1 MINPGSFIRR
11 NARYHRDAAALI
23 FRDSRIS
30 FDVLE
35 SRTNRLVNALRALK
49 TRKGDRVAVQSSN
62 RPEIV
67 EMEIACYKGSYVKVP
82 INARYSVEETIRI
95 LNDSGTRVLI
105 GDRAHLEPLMA
116 EKKKIKSVK
125 TFIDMDGSHLDAAG
139 LEELMSRESDEYP
152 VRDVDARDL
161 AVLAYSSGTSGEL
174 KAIMQTF
181 GNRMAMIRK
190 AFMIPEVK
198 ITGDDIF
205 AHIGPI
211 THASGMLIMP
221 VLVASG
227 CNLILERFDVREL
240 LETIER
246 ERVSYIFMVPAM
258 INMILSHPNMN
269 DYNTSSLKGIFYGA
283 APMSAARI
291 REAIDRFGPIL
302 VQGYGLTETTSF
314 STILTAGDHQRAL
327 EGGNTERLMSCG
339 RAIFESELRIVDDEG
354 REVKPDEPGEII
366 IRGPDVMKGY
376 YRKPRLTR
384 AALRNGWL
392 HTGDIARRDGEGYIY
407 IVDRKNDMIIS
418 GGFNIFP
425 SEVEQA
431 LYRHP
436 AVYEVCAMGVPD
448 ELWGEAVKAIVV
460 LRKDRQ
466 ASAEELIEFCGKH
479 LAGFK
484 KPRSIDFA
492 DSLPKNPNG
501 KIARRIIRERYW
513 DLEKRRVH

>member
-1 MINPGSFIRR
+1 MLNPGSFITR
-11 NARYHRDAAALI
+11 NARYHHDAAALI
-23 FRDSRIS
+23 FRDVRIS
-30 FDVLE
+30 YGELE
-35 SRTNRLVNALRALK
+35 SRTNRLANALRGL
-49 TRKGDRVAVQSSN
+49 RSRRGDRIAVLSSN

-67 EMEIACYKGSYVKVP
+67 EMEIACYKGGFVKVP

-105 GDRAHLEPLMA
+105 GDRKHLEPVMLA
-116 EKKKIKSVK
+116 KKALRSVK
-125 TFIDMDGSHLDAAG
+125 AFIDMDGGHMDAAG
-139 LEELMSRESDEYP
+139 LGDLMSRESDDYRVAE
-152 VRDVDARDL
+152 VGEGDL
-161 AVLAYSSGTSGEL
+161 AVLAYSSGTSGEI

-198 ITGDDIF
+198 ITGEDIF

-246 ERVSYIFMVPAM
+246 ERVSYVFMVPAM
-258 INMILSHPNMN
+258 INMILSHPSMG
-269 DYNTSSLKGIFYGA
+269 DYNTRSLKGIFYGA

-291 REAIDRFGPIL
+291 REAIERFGPIL

-314 STILTAGDHQRAL
+314 STILTAGDHLKAIN
-327 EGGNTERLMSCG
+327 EGNAERLMSCG
-339 RAIFESELRIVDDEG
+339 RAIFESELKIVDSRG
-354 REVKPDEPGEII
+354 REAKPGEPGEII

-384 AALRNGWL
+384 RTLRSGWL
-392 HTGDIARRDGEGYIY
+392 HTGDIARKDGEGYVY
-407 IVDRKNDMIIS
+407 IIDRKNDMIIS

-431 LYRHP
+431 LYKHP
-436 AVYEVCAMGVPD
+436 AVFEACAVGVPD
-448 ELWGEAVKAIVV
+448 ELWGEAVKAVVV
-460 LRKDRQ
+460 LRKDRS
-466 ASAEELIEFCGKH
+466 AGAEELIEFCGKR

-484 KPRSIDFA
+484 KPRSVDFV

-501 KIARRIIRERYW
+501 KIARRAIRERYW
-513 DLEKRRVH
+513 DSEKRRVH